1 VVNYRPSPNKTTA
14 KSRAIQQLK
23 SLSREELSNLIEERI
38 EYLNSKIR
46 VLETHF
52 VASTGVAERA
62 IATPRKD
69 EFHVVAVDIFLKY
82 HKHTFLFA
90 NPRNLESS
98 AQNANHLCQNYIMG
112 FVFVV
117 NNQEEIHISDEWE
130 QDFMAVYQ
138 TLSEDDAVSSS
149 EMQVDHRYKRGDKDG

>member
-1 VVNYRPSPNKTTA
+1 
-14 KSRAIQQLK
+14 
-23 SLSREELSNLIEERI
+23 
-38 EYLNSKIR
+38 
-46 VLETHF
+46 
-52 VASTGVAERA
+52 
-62 IATPRKD
+62 
-69 EFHVVAVDIFLKY
+69 
-82 HKHTFLFA
+82 
-90 NPRNLESS
+90 
-98 AQNANHLCQNYIMG
+98 MG